1 MKIET
6 ITPRIV
12 RIAYHQEKG
21 DPHYGSCLWAYF
33 DFDLD
38 RYMLNIQS
46 DCGNAAY
53 RWYETPDSE
62 SFLHLM
68 ARINEDYL
76 INKLFDPEE
85 IDVKATMERIREA
98 MNLDDIE
105 DEDER
110 EDAETYLEEIK
121 ENLESCCTE
130 RDALEA
136 IDEWNEEHDLDLDD
150 TFEMTVTDFD
160 AGQKRICRIFADY
173 VQPEIEKAVTS

>member
-12 RIAYHQEKG
+12 RIAYYQEEG

-53 RWYETPDSE
+53 RWHETPDSE
-62 SFLHLM
+62 SFLQLM
-68 ARINEDYL
+68 ARINKDYL

-85 IDVKATMERIREA
+85 IDVKATMENLREA
-98 MNLDDIE
+98 IYLDEIE
-105 DEDER
+105 DEDDR
-110 EDAETYLEEIK
+110 EDAETYLEEI
-121 ENLESCCTE
+121 EETLESCDTTE
-130 RDALEA
+130 EA
-136 IDEWNEEHDLDLDD
+136 FVAIEDWDEEHDLNLDD
-150 TFEMTVTDFD
+150 MFRMIVTDFN
-160 AGQKRICRIFADY
+160 AEQKRICQIFADY
-173 VQPEIEKAVTS
+173 VQPEIEKAVAS

>member
-6 ITPRIV
+6 IKPRII
-12 RIAYHQEKG
+12 RIAYHQEQEDK
-21 DPHYGSCLWAYF
+21 HYGSCLWAYF

-53 RWYETPDSE
+53 RWHETPDSE

-76 INKLFDPEE
+76 INKLFEPED
-85 IDVKATMERIREA
+85 IDVKATMDRIRKA
-98 MNLDDIE
+98 MCLDDIE

-110 EDAETYLEEIK
+110 EDAEAYLEEIM
-121 ENLESCCTE
+121 ETLEGCDTE
-130 RDALEA
+130 REA
-136 IDEWNEEHDLDLDD
+136 IEAIEEWNEEHDFDLSD
-150 TFEMTVTDFD
+150 TFEMTVTDFN
-160 AGQKRICRIFADY
+160 ASQKRICQIFADY
-173 VQPEIEKAVTS
+173 VQPEIKKALNS